1 MRLSLPHNSFKE
13 MEGNLHLIM
22 LLAHTISLEETQWVS
37 FHHLSL
43 LLINQSKVHQDFN
56 HIMTIEEI
64 KEEVL
69 WVRAHFNQD
78 IWPKLGSLTIKTF

>member
-1 MRLSLPHNSFKE
+1 MSQLPPPLPPSY
-13 MEGNLHLIM
+13 
-22 LLAHTISLEETQWVS
+22 
-37 FHHLSL
+37 
-43 LLINQSKVHQDFN
+43 QSEQSSPGLN

-78 IWPKLGSLTIKTF
+78 ILPKLGSLTIKTF